1 MFLRFLVAVGGR
13 GKVGGEAG
21 GHLHACWPPKVPQI
35 WKDFILPPSSV
46 LLSFISEMIG
56 RGGEA
61 VDDVY
66 CLAESQDRIAKLLAY
81 NDFEQLLRRYA
92 RLPHVHKPGPSMEIL
107 ATGFTL
113 PNWYMRVN
121 GEIVSRALLTSYT

>member
-1 MFLRFLVAVGGR
+1 MF
-13 GKVGGEAG
+13 
-21 GHLHACWPPKVPQI
+21 
-35 WKDFILPPSSV
+35 D
-46 LLSFISEMIG
+46 

-66 CLAESQDRIAKLLAY
+66 CLAESQDKIAKLLAY

-107 ATGFTL
+107 ATG
-113 PNWYMRVN
+113 
-121 GEIVSRALLTSYT
+121 TSVPYWQWRNK